1 MTKTPVLAILLT
13 ALASS
18 PLLAAEGGQIALTV
32 DGVPGGLFA
41 NKVTLTASVTAI
53 DAAQRVLTL
62 KGKDGAERKVRVT
75 EAAVN
80 FPQIKVGDILKV
92 EVAEELVVAMV
103 EPGAKPA
110 EGVGAGAVLAP
121 VGAKP
126 GAVAVKAT
134 QVAAT
139 VTAID
144 AGKRTATLTFADG
157 KVRTVAVR
165 PDIDLSKRKV
175 GEKVLFTLTESVAIA
190 VGAP

>member
-1 MTKTPVLAILLT
+1 MPKPILAILL
-13 ALASS
+13 AGLAAT

-41 NKVTLTASVTAI
+41 NKVTMTASVTAI
-53 DAAQRVLTL
+53 DAAKRQLTL
-62 KGKDGAERKVRVT
+62 KGQDGAVRSVRVT

-80 FPQIKVGDILKV
+80 FPQIKVGDSLKV
-92 EVAEELVVAMV
+92 ELAEELVVAMV

-110 EGVGAGAVLAP
+110 EGVAAGVALAP

-126 GAVAVKAT
+126 GAVAVKAV
-134 QVAAT
+134 QVTAT

-144 AGKRTATLTFADG
+144 AAKRTAILTFADG
-157 KVRTVAVR
+157 AVRTVAVR

-190 VGAP
+190 VGKP